1 MNEELVKYYQYLKD
15 NKADVPDTFESF
27 HATLQDETE
36 GKKYF
41 DYLKDN
47 DFDAPDTF
55 ESFVSTFG
63 LKKKVA
69 SGLPSFPWEMDL
81 SKPIESSSPATKIAI
96 TPPTLPQGDS
106 GTSTEEIERGI
117 LDEMGVKPAPG
128 MSIPGFTI
136 PEPQTEFERQ
146 GAIREEQALRKG
158 LGIDGPDPMTAMEQ
172 AGSFAGSFNKPVI
185 DMISSVPKLGGIV
198 RRYVDVAL
206 GNDPKPV
213 QAYDMYKLGEAIDKK
228 ALDLGITYTD
238 PRNAGSFFGEGVPS
252 GLGSVLAIMSAGGGM
267 AAEGALAK
275 TSVKELGLLDAG
287 KLAAKDLGRMATTR
301 PVAAGANMMGIQ
313 EFQQAKAAGATDEM
327 ALDVY
332 FKNLPIGAT
341 EAIPMERAFGRIA
354 NFTGGLGQ
362 VAKASTVGA
371 LEESTQEGLQ
381 QWLTN
386 KVAAGTYDP
395 KREPWKDL
403 MSSMGV
409 GAFIGFFLPMIGK
422 VGQVVLNPQQQK
434 ETLEAINETLKE
446 EQKANPP
453 VEKPEPKPAVN
464 EKPKPQPA
472 EVKPEPAVVPET
484 PKEAPLPVSE
494 GEKEPI
500 SKAVEVP
507 EDLQDRGEPVP
518 SVLVAKTRFGN
529 GDRIFAF
536 PEQDE
541 KPFEVTSVDVM
552 DKYLPEQLL
561 AYPSGKADVVEKPLT
576 DQATPGQFV
585 ENENGDVFKVTE
597 VVEKNGFNTVY
608 KIEDKDGNEFKIN
621 AAMANLSTTDKSF
634 EGGKSEVFGEKAI
647 QLGNPPQNYKAEF
660 GGKDGGKFKTLGKNE
675 NGDLVGED
683 ENGVRATMN
692 RKGIIRSQP
701 VGIIPGGGI
710 TVDSPTGDFLTVEE
724 QAKAEKPKIEKESEL
739 TTELETLKKRQKEW
753 EKMPI
758 ARASVDKRIA
768 EIEKELGV
776 EPTPPP
782 VVVEKPKP
790 VPTPQVPAPW
800 SKHGAEPVKEIEEKP
815 EQPREFRSPQD
826 VSRITAQTLP
836 SHLRDVEVTIKNTEG
851 KPVKMKAKEAYVEM
865 KRLHKLLNSQKF
877 LDCIGKAG

>member
-69 SGLPSFPWEMDL
+69 SGLPSFPWETDL
-81 SKPIESSSPATKIAI
+81 SKPIEGSSPATEIAI

-146 GAIREEQALRKG
+146 GAIKEERDLRKG
-158 LGIDGPDPMTAMEQ
+158 LGIDGPDPMTAKEQ

-267 AAEGALAK
+267 AAESAMAK

-287 KLAAKDLGRMATTR
+287 KLAAKDLGRMAATR

-327 ALDVY
+327 ALEVY

-371 LEESTQEGLQ
+371 LEEGTQEGLQ

-403 MSSMGV
+403 VSSMGV

-434 ETLEAINETLKE
+434 ETIEAINETLKE

-464 EKPKPQPA
+464 EKPQPQPA

-494 GEKEPI
+494 GEKEP
-500 SKAVEVP
+500 SGKTVEIP
-507 EDLQDRGEPVP
+507 ADLQERGEQVP
-518 SVLVAKTRFGN
+518 SNLVAKTRFGN

-536 PEQDE
+536 PEQDAE
-541 KPFEVTSVDVM
+541 PVELTSVEQM
-552 DKYLPEQLL
+552 DKYASDQLM
-561 AYPSGKADVVEKPLT
+561 AYPGGEQKADIKTEKPLIEKWL
-576 DQATPGQFV
+576 DQSEHSDYISFDWD
-585 ENENGDVFKVTE
+585 GDTLEVFKSRDEATE
-597 VVEKNGFNTVY
+597 QFSRKELEEAG
-608 KIEDKDGNEFKIN
+608 
-621 AAMANLSTTDKSF
+621 
-634 EGGKSEVFGEKAI
+634 VFA
-647 QLGNPPQNYKAEF
+647 PP
-660 GGKDGGKFKTLGKNE
+660 
-675 NGDLVGED
+675 
-683 ENGVRATMN
+683 AT
-692 RKGIIRSQP
+692 
-701 VGIIPGGGI
+701 
-710 TVDSPTGDFLTVEE
+710 
-724 QAKAEKPKIEKESEL
+724 EKETPL
-739 TTELETLKKRQKEW
+739 TELETLKKRQKEW
-753 EKMPI
+753 EKMPT
-758 ARASVDKRIA
+758 ARAAVDKRIA

-782 VVVEKPKP
+782 QVVEKPKP
-790 VPTPQVPAPW
+790 IPTPQVPAPW
-800 SKHGAEPVKEIEEKP
+800 SKHGAEP
-815 EQPREFRSPQD
+815 EQPVTKGRSTEDISKIMDTRIPRERRGEMVKVKLIRNGKEES
-826 VSRITAQTLP
+826 
-836 SHLRDVEVTIKNTEG
+836 VERPAEEVIADFKNRLG
-851 KPVKMKAKEAYVEM
+851 LKKAKDGKSPMEQLV
-865 KRLHKLLNSQKF
+865 
-877 LDCIGKAG
+877 DCFGK